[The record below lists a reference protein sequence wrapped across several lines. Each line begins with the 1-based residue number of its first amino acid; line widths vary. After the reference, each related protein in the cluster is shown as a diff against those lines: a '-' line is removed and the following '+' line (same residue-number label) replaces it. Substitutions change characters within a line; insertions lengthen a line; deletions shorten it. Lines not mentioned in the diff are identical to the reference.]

1 MPFRFETPPNPGS
14 LLQGELLS
22 DIWEHRP
29 LTTPVVIPEGT
40 PIDFDPIHHPLMI
53 VMTAVCDLEQD
64 YGIRF
69 PDPASQPAYV
79 PSEFDNALPQLV
91 QHTLLCDVFTREEI
105 RPRFT
110 GMTDIW
116 RRIERNQDERYHH
129 FESAPIGASD
139 IDLLTDLYL
148 DFKRSLTIW
157 TANVYQG
164 IRDGGVKR
172 IAVVPPVYLHDL
184 MHRYY
189 GFLARVG
196 LPE

>member
-1 MPFRFETPPNPGS
+1 MPFRFEIPLNPGS
-14 LLQGELLS
+14 LVQGEILFE
-22 DIWEHRP
+22 IWEHRP
-29 LTTPVVIPEGT
+29 VTPPVELQEGT
-40 PIDFDPIHHPLMI
+40 AIEVDPIRHPMMI

-64 YGIRF
+64 FGVRF
-69 PDPASQPAYV
+69 QDPSSHPAYE
-79 PSEFDNALPQLV
+79 PAEFDNELPQLV

-105 RPRFT
+105 RPRFS

-129 FESAPIGASD
+129 FESAPIGASETEV
-139 IDLLTDLYL
+139 LPDLYL
-148 DFKRSLTIW
+148 DFKRSLTIS

-172 IAVVPPVYLHDL
+172 IAVIPPVYLHDL
-184 MHRYY
+184 THRYY